1 MSEKRV
7 NLFFYGA
14 LSGCDQGT
22 TALAEPTKNTYL
34 VNNVK
39 MIDFNVTNLLARW
52 SSEDYNV
59 IKVSC

>member
-52 SSEDYNV
+52 SSEDYN
-59 IKVSC
+59 